1 MGSNSSYSAGY
12 YNLTFIGTTQA
23 GIQAISW
30 GIMLILILLSLLLH
44 LKCILIAVMD
54 GAYKNPQVT

>member
-30 GIMLILILLSLLLH
+30 GNN
-44 LKCILIAVMD
+44 V
-54 GAYKNPQVT
+54 NPNSFKPTSTFEMYTYSSNGWGI